1 MVFGAMLVGGMVAGG
16 VIAGGVMGHY
26 AAKNR
31 YESMALDQ
39 EQQEQV
45 QRAQAQAEQ
54 AERAAQRRPSY
65 RQCKQ
70 RLTVSNENK
79 NDAFQKLEKLG
90 RLKQQGLITDE
101 EFQKLKSQLIS
112 SI

>member
-39 EQQEQV
+39 EQQEQ
-45 QRAQAQAEQ
+45 
-54 AERAAQRRPSY
+54 
-65 RQCKQ
+65 
-70 RLTVSNENK
+70 
-79 NDAFQKLEKLG
+79 
-90 RLKQQGLITDE
+90 
-101 EFQKLKSQLIS
+101 
-112 SI
+112 